1 MAAPSDEHERTL
13 AFAEVALQ
21 QIRALCQAATPRNF
35 EIWYQYAA
43 GYNPEFNRSINDA
56 LAQKGSLSEAEI
68 DRIYNAYLS
77 PDRVSDRLD
86 TLGSRMAGEIRQ
98 VLDMIETAAGSAT
111 SYSASLAD
119 ASEKLQGATDEL
131 QGGNDGT
138 ALRAVIER
146 LVTGAKEMEI
156 SNKKLEARL
165 SASRQEI
172 EQLEQNL
179 ETLRNESLTDP
190 LTTLA
195 NRKFFDAEL
204 GKFVADAKARN
215 EPLALLMSDVDY
227 FKEFND
233 KYGHPT
239 GDQVLRLVAM
249 SVKQNV
255 KGDDIAARY
264 GGEEFAIA
272 MPKTALRPAI
282 AVADQIRRAVMNKE
296 LMKRSSGER
305 LGRVTVSIGVALL
318 RPADTPQSL
327 IERADK
333 CLYAAKRGGRNCVIA
348 ESDAE
353 ADDSATTTVAA
364 RVA

>member
-1 MAAPSDEHERTL
+1 MAVPSDEHERTL

-21 QIRALCQAATPRNF
+21 QIRALRQAATPRNF
-35 EIWYQYAA
+35 EIWYQYAT
-43 GYNPEFNRSINDA
+43 GHTPDLNRWINDT
-56 LAQKGSLSEAEI
+56 LAQNGALTDADI
-68 DRIYNAYLS
+68 DHIYNTFLS
-77 PDRVSDRLD
+77 PNRVSDRLD
-86 TLGSRMAGEIRQ
+86 TLGSRIAGEIRQ
-98 VLDMIETAAGSAT
+98 VLDMIEAAAGSAT
-111 SYSASLAD
+111 NYSASLAD
-119 ASEKLQGATDEL
+119 ASEQLQGARDHL
-131 QGGNDGT
+131 QGGDDGT

-146 LVTGAKEMEI
+146 LVAVAHEMET
-156 SNKKLEARL
+156 SNKTLEARL
-165 SASRQEI
+165 SASHHEI
-172 EQLEQNL
+172 AELQQNL

-204 GKFVADAKARN
+204 HKFVVEAKARN

-227 FKEFND
+227 FKAFND
-233 KYGHPT
+233 KFGHPT
-239 GDQVLRLVAM
+239 GDQVLRLVAI

-255 KGDDIAARY
+255 KGEDVAARY

-282 AVADQIRRAVMNKE
+282 TVADQIRRAVMNKE

-318 RPADTPQSL
+318 RPTDTPQSL

-333 CLYAAKRGGRNCVIA
+333 YLYAAKRGGRNCVIA
-348 ESDAE
+348 EGDAE
-353 ADDSATTTVAA
+353 ADDKAKVISA